1 MSSRGPDSTPQTPCI
16 KTGLIVSTD
25 IQPQYVEPATLQSP
39 NGTQPLW
46 SDLTMEEIP
55 GSASML
61 ADFDEDFLKPWRGY
75 LPTPDGLSPTFNLSN
90 ELVTYDSTA
99 ASNLNTHELLLGAPQ
114 SNHDDVRAC
123 DCFHSIVQA
132 LNKIEYQS
140 KSTRTPS
147 LEAVLSASKDMI
159 ARGEA
164 VLRCPCSDDSTLVM
178 LLTGLIAK
186 HLTFHVCEGNGL
198 DPLSSSS
205 SSASKTSISL
215 PASRVTVGNYT
226 MDGDDEER
234 LRIEIVMMEL
244 QKMGTL
250 LMNFRSKFASLPV
263 GYEGHTN
270 ETMLNFLNIRLREA
284 TDRLQREKQRL
295 NES

>member
-1 MSSRGPDSTPQTPCI
+1 MP
-16 KTGLIVSTD
+16 TD
-25 IQPQYVEPATLQSP
+25 VQPQHVDPANLQSP

-46 SDLTMEEIP
+46 SDLTMEDIP

-61 ADFDEDFLKPWRGY
+61 ADFDDDFLKPWQGH
-75 LPTPDGLSPTFNLSN
+75 LPTPDGLSESFSLSN
-90 ELVTYDSTA
+90 ELVTYDNTTA
-99 ASNLNTHELLLGAPQ
+99 SYFNAHELLMVTPQ
-114 SNHDDVRAC
+114 SSHDDVRDC

-132 LNKIEYQS
+132 LNRIESQS

-147 LEAVLSASKDMI
+147 LEAMLSASRDMI

-164 VLRCPCSDDSTLVM
+164 VLRCSCSDDSTLVM
-178 LLTGLIAK
+178 LLTGLITK
-186 HLTFHVCEGNGL
+186 HLTFHVCGGNGL
-198 DPLSSSS
+198 DSLSSSS
-205 SSASKTSISL
+205 SSSSKTSMSL
-215 PASRVTVGNYT
+215 SASRVTVGNYT

-244 QKMGTL
+244 QKLGTL

-284 TDRLQREKQRL
+284 MDRLQREKQRL

>member
-1 MSSRGPDSTPQTPCI
+1 MSSQGPDSTPQTPSN
-16 KTGLIVSTD
+16 KADLIVSTD
-25 IQPQYVEPATLQSP
+25 NQPQYVEPATLQSP

-46 SDLTMEEIP
+46 SDLTMEGIP
-55 GSASML
+55 NSASML
-61 ADFDEDFLKPWRGY
+61 ADFDDDFLKPWRGY
-75 LPTPDGLSPTFNLSN
+75 LPTPAGLSPTFNLSN
-90 ELVTYDSTA
+90 ELVTYDNTA
-99 ASNLNTHELLLGAPQ
+99 ASNLNAHELLPAALPL
-114 SNHDDVRAC
+114 SHDDIHGC

-140 KSTRTPS
+140 KGTRTPS

-186 HLTFHVCEGNGL
+186 HLTFHVSGGNGL
-198 DPLSSSS
+198 DSSASSS

-215 PASRVTVGNYT
+215 PSSRVTVGNYT

-234 LRIEIVMMEL
+234 LRIEIEMMEL
-244 QKMGTL
+244 QKLGTL